1 MNKELQHET
10 KNKLK
15 IINKRPLSHT
25 TRLKLITKA
34 LNLIFLYAISK
45 KIKIEFRSL
54 IIIILIT

>member
-1 MNKELQHET
+1 MKQ

-25 TRLKLITKA
+25 TRLKSITKA